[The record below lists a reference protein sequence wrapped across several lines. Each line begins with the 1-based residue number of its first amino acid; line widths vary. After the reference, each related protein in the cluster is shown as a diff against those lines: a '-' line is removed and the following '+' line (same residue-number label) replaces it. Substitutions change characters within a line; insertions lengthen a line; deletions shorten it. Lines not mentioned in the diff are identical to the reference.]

1 MPYHSD
7 SGAFTILILMLLMIM
22 QQESTGKICL
32 CSKLIYI
39 KRERLIRYLYYPRTF
54 FTPYYND
61 VKIKLLYLQVWI
73 VYKIVFYTLSFASS
87 SSTDDCAVSA
97 AILPSPVA
105 VTI

>member
-1 MPYHSD
+1 MPYHLE
-7 SGAFTILILMLLMIM
+7 SGELKILILKLLMSM
-22 QQESTGKICL
+22 QKESTGNICL

-39 KRERLIRYLYYPRTF
+39 KKGGSISYLYYTRTLF
-54 FTPYYND
+54 PSYYKD

-87 SSTDDCAVSA
+87 SSTYDCAVSA